1 MRRSKPEP
9 RAIQPDPKFSSELVA
24 RFVNK
29 IMREGKKTK
38 AYKIFYTAL
47 DIIARKTQQNPLD
60 VFQAAVNNAMPLLE
74 VRPRRVGGGPR
85 CKYPWSPRRIGASRS
100 LCGGSLIRP
109 VNAPKKPWPNG
120 LLTNSSPPLKTKALP
135 SRNATKRIAWP
146 KPTKPLPT
154 SDSNFIR
161 LCRSTRIYP

>member
-74 VRPRRVGGGPR
+74 VRPRRVGGATLQVPVE
-85 CKYPWSPRRIGASRS
+85 PSPHRRLSLAMRWIIEAARNRPEKTMAERLANELIAAAKNEGAA
-100 LCGGSLIRP
+100 I
-109 VNAPKKPWPNG
+109 KKRDETHRMAEAN
-120 LLTNSSPPLKTKALP
+120 KAFAHF
-135 SRNATKRIAWP
+135 R
-146 KPTKPLPT
+146 
-154 SDSNFIR
+154 F
-161 LCRSTRIYP
+161 

>member
-74 VRPRRVGGGPR
+74 VRPRRVGGATLQVPVE
-85 CKYPWSPRRIGASRS
+85 PTPHRRLSLAMRWIIDSARKRPEKTMAERLANELIAAAKNEGAA
-100 LCGGSLIRP
+100 I
-109 VNAPKKPWPNG
+109 KKRDETHRMAEAN
-120 LLTNSSPPLKTKALP
+120 KAFAHF
-135 SRNATKRIAWP
+135 R
-146 KPTKPLPT
+146 
-154 SDSNFIR
+154 F
-161 LCRSTRIYP
+161 